1 MAARGNKVGAVST
14 DYRPRWTP
22 RDGRPEGR
30 GLRGPLARGAGCAG
44 GPGRQGA
51 RGSALSAARG
61 AGRGPS
67 PLASSLESGTRPAV
81 SSGGR
86 QKPDP
91 APGGHGGVEPEGLGH
106 WDTPRG
112 TNVDAT
118 VLTVALR
125 RPALS
130 VPPGCFLPIL
140 FFRGSG
146 LLEGTGI
153 RHQCVSRRADT
164 CTQARG
170 DPELRAGWMA

>member
-1 MAARGNKVGAVST
+1 MGGPREGAYADRSRAEPAAQAALAARG
-14 DYRPRWTP
+14 R
-22 RDGRPEGR
+22 E
-30 GLRGPLARGAGCAG
+30 
-44 GPGRQGA
+44 GA
-51 RGSALSAARG
+51 RFQQPAAPG
-61 AGRGPS
+61 GGPS
-67 PLASSLESGTRPAV
+67 PLASSSESGTRPAV

-118 VLTVALR
+118 VFLTVALR

>member
-1 MAARGNKVGAVST
+1 MGGPREGAYAGRSRAEPAAQAALAARG
-14 DYRPRWTP
+14 R
-22 RDGRPEGR
+22 E
-30 GLRGPLARGAGCAG
+30 
-44 GPGRQGA
+44 GA
-51 RGSALSAARG
+51 RFQQ
-61 AGRGPS
+61 
-67 PLASSLESGTRPAV
+67 PA
-81 SSGGR
+81 
-86 QKPDP
+86 
-91 APGGHGGVEPEGLGH
+91 APGGGRRRWLRHRKVGHGRPSHLAAERSQILHHEGHGH

-153 RHQCVSRRADT
+153 RHQCVSRRAV
-164 CTQARG
+164 TQARG

>member
-51 RGSALSAARG
+51 RGSKLSAARG
-61 AGRGPS
+61 GRRRW
-67 PLASSLESGTRPAV
+67 LRHRKV
-81 SSGGR
+81 
-86 QKPDP
+86 
-91 APGGHGGVEPEGLGH
+91 GHGRPSHLAAERSQILHHEGHGH
-106 WDTPRG
+106 WDTPRR

-130 VPPGCFLPIL
+130 VPPGCSLPIL

-170 DPELRAGWMA
+170 DPEVRAGWMA